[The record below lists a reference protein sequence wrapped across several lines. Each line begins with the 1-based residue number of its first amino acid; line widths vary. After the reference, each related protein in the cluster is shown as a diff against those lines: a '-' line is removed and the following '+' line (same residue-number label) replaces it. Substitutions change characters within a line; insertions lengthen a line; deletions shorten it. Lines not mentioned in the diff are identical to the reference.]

1 MRVERIVT
9 TDTPLD
15 RVYAYLSDF
24 TNTTEW
30 DPGTVRTEKISG
42 DGGVGT
48 AYRNISKF
56 LGRETEL
63 TYTVVERVEGKVIAL
78 QGVNKTVK
86 AKDTMT
92 FAPAGAGG
100 TQVTYA
106 ADFEFSGIAKF
117 LAPILRPALDRLGD
131 EARDGMTKALAAL

>member
-1 MRVERIVT
+1 MRVERVVT
-9 TDTPLD
+9 TDTPPE
-15 RVYAYLSDF
+15 RVWAYLSDF

-48 AYRNISKF
+48 AYRNLSKF
-56 LGRETEL
+56 LGRETVL
-63 TYTVVERVEGKVIAL
+63 TYTVVERAEGKSFVL
-78 QGVNKTVK
+78 QGVNKTVR

-106 ADFEFSGIAKF
+106 AEFEFSGIARF
-117 LAPILRPALDRLGD
+117 LAPFLRPALDRLGD
-131 EARDGMTKALAAL
+131 GARDGMAKALASQ

>member
-1 MRVERIVT
+1 MRVERVVT

-30 DPGTVRTEKISG
+30 DPGTVRTERISG

-48 AYRNISKF
+48 AYRNISTF
-56 LGRETEL
+56 LGRQTEL

-78 QGVNKTVK
+78 QGVNKTVR

-100 TQVTYA
+100 KIGRAHV
-106 ADFEFSGIAKF
+106 
-117 LAPILRPALDRLGD
+117 
-131 EARDGMTKALAAL
+131 

>member
-1 MRVERIVT
+1 MRVERLVT
-9 TDTPLD
+9 TDTPPE
-15 RVYAYLSDF
+15 RVWAYLSDF

-48 AYRNISKF
+48 AYRNLSKF
-56 LGRETEL
+56 LGRETVL
-63 TYTVVERVEGKVIAL
+63 TYTVVERLEGKSFVL
-78 QGVNKTVK
+78 QGVNKTVR

-106 ADFEFSGIAKF
+106 AEFEFSGIARF
-117 LAPILRPALDRLGD
+117 LAPLLRPTLDRLGD
-131 EARDGMTKALAAL
+131 GARDGMAKALASQ